1 MKPHLLL
8 SIAGLLGLLTIGT
21 PWPVSA
27 QSAASDPQQ
36 SADASTADP
45 SLPEHQLA
53 FRPLIDMPRDEG
65 FVTELLLMRAHL
77 TVGMALYGSGVQ
89 DQALAHCSHPL
100 EELYDDLALQLDDR
114 GLPPFGSDLRALTDR
129 LHAQA
134 SPAEVN
140 AAADKA
146 KAAINAAIDAV
157 DSARREAPDFVV
169 TVATGLI
176 KAAQQDY
183 QSSLTGGTVTSPIEY
198 EDSWAF
204 FQEAHALLAS
214 STAQLAAKN
223 GAALDDL
230 SAQIDKLASLWPTM
244 QPPPQIFADAGY
256 IGPILGHIESL
267 RQRFE

>member
-1 MKPHLLL
+1 MKHNLFL
-8 SIAGLLGLLTIGT
+8 STAGLLGLLAICT

-27 QSAASDPQQ
+27 QSSPPQ
-36 SADASTADP
+36 SADAGTAVDP
-45 SLPEHQLA
+45 SLPEHQME

-89 DQALAHCSHPL
+89 DQAIAHCSHPL

-146 KAAINAAIDAV
+146 KAAINAAIEAV
-157 DSARREAPDFVV
+157 DLGRRDAPDFVV

-183 QSSLTGGTVTSPIEY
+183 QSSLTGGRVTSPVEY

-204 FQEAHALLAS
+204 FQEARALLAGS
-214 STAQLAAKN
+214 KAQLAAKN
-223 GAALDDL
+223 GVALDDL
-230 SAQIDKLASLWPTM
+230 STQIGKLAALWPTM
-244 QPPPQIFADAGY
+244 LPPPQIFADASY